1 MATLDPA
8 ALKRAEAALAAI
20 QHRYIEWAEADYAR
34 LDAAWAAWAACAT
47 APDPEGAVLR
57 RLFQIAHDMKGQAA
71 TFDYPLVS
79 DLGNRLCREIETVGA
94 EGFSAAQQIRVA
106 ALVAAIGRV
115 IRERLSGTG
124 GEAGAALLAG
134 INGS

>member
-1 MATLDPA
+1 MATLDPD

-34 LDAAWAAWAACAT
+34 LDAAWAACAAD
-47 APDPEGAVLR
+47 PDPEGAALR

-79 DLGNRLCREIETVGA
+79 DLGNRLCREIEAAGADGVG
-94 EGFSAAQQIRVA
+94 GDRHVRLA

-115 IRERLSGTG
+115 IRERISGTG
-124 GEAGAALLAG
+124 GAAGDALLAG
-134 INGS
+134 IDGG

>member
-1 MATLDPA
+1 MATLDPD

-34 LDAAWAAWAACAT
+34 LDAAWAACAT
-47 APDPEGAVLR
+47 TPDPEGAALR

-71 TFDYPLVS
+71 TFDYQLVS
-79 DLGNRLCREIETVGA
+79 DLGNRLCREIEAARADGVG
-94 EGFSAAQQIRVA
+94 SDRHVRLA

-115 IRERLSGTG
+115 IRERISGTG
-124 GEAGAALLAG
+124 GAAGDALLAG
-134 INGS
+134 IDGG